1 MKKAMKL
8 VWMVLFALP
17 LISLTACGDD
27 DEITNDD
34 GVTINIK
41 DYSDL
46 LGKTRDEVMKKMNM
60 EVAEADEE
68 GIVYIDPENNVLAVG
83 AYYTFFEEN
92 EYGALITYNKSVD
105 VEVYITDFSYDDL
118 YNFVSNKYGKG
129 QMYEDILVVSK
140 GNMYVWLYWNDE
152 TSWGE
157 LSFVDK
163 KEWDKNYGELTKSV
177 DVNAI
182 KAYKARLNATR

>member
-46 LGKTRDEVMKKMNM
+46 LGKTRDEVMKKRNM
-60 EVAEADEE
+60 
-68 GIVYIDPENNVLAVG
+68 
-83 AYYTFFEEN
+83 
-92 EYGALITYNKSVD
+92 
-105 VEVYITDFSYDDL
+105 
-118 YNFVSNKYGKG
+118 
-129 QMYEDILVVSK
+129 
-140 GNMYVWLYWNDE
+140 
-152 TSWGE
+152 
-157 LSFVDK
+157 
-163 KEWDKNYGELTKSV
+163 
-177 DVNAI
+177 
-182 KAYKARLNATR
+182 